1 MSTTATQ
8 DLDVLHHTFDMG
20 SLKTHLPPKRKGLS
34 RYFSGESKSFACLAD
49 AKCIDDLKKT
59 DVPESKKR
67 KYLDRQGYSMHI
79 PYYAVAT
86 LR

>member
-1 MSTTATQ
+1 MSTTSTQ
-8 DLDVLHHTFDMG
+8 DLGVLHHTFDMG

-59 DVPESKKR
+59 DVPESKRR
-67 KYLDRQGYSMHI
+67 KYLDRQGYCKHI